1 MTTSNYQFNLAA
13 DLMIFLILCIAG
25 GLTACGDS
33 LPLIVSIEPRIGTP
47 GETISISGKNFG
59 ETQGKS
65 YITIANVLPTMSSYI
80 EWTDT
85 EITLRLPEFG
95 EAALV
100 SVQRGDKKSNALLI
114 ANRTTLPQPVSGSE
128 VDKAP
133 RIVSVEPNPAF
144 IGDLVIIQGI
154 NFGSSR
160 DTSGVFFTRE
170 KNPAFPD
177 ENPLRMEVFDTEFGY
192 ERWSDREIQVR
203 IPDGT
208 SGGGLDV
215 RTPWGISEPF
225 FFETT
230 NKPGTKVF
238 GDKQNYTLTYSVNIQ
253 TRETQ
258 ASNAL
263 YLWFPRPVLS
273 ASQPSV
279 RLISWS
285 RVPFIE
291 NYRGTTLFKLND
303 LPSHSAVEIALSFRL
318 DVYAVTTTIRES
330 QIRQSG
336 TSPAAT
342 VYTLPG
348 PLIPSDH
355 GLIKSHTTMVI
366 GREGNPYLKA
376 KKIYDWLITQ
386 GGIHWEPVN
395 GDILEALDRKR
406 IDPYGAALL
415 FCAMARAGGI
425 PALPVSGV
433 LIDRSRQTIR
443 HYWAEFWIDGFG
455 WIPVD
460 PVLGAGVVPDNFI
473 SQENPGVYY
482 FGNMDNRHIAFSRG
496 QAVLSQME
504 VRGKTVARERDFALQ
519 NIWEESLGGI
529 DYDSQWGDVIIT
541 HIEN

>member
-1 MTTSNYQFNLAA
+1 MTTSNYQFNLAVG
-13 DLMIFLILCIAG
+13 LMTFLIVCIST

-33 LPLIVSIEPRIGTP
+33 LPLIVSIDPRIGTP
-47 GETISISGKNFG
+47 GETLTVLGKNFG

-65 YITIANVLPTMSSYI
+65 YITIADVLPTASSYI
-80 EWTDT
+80 KWTDT

-95 EAALV
+95 ESALV

-114 ANRTTLPQPVSGSE
+114 ANRTTLPRPVSGPE

-133 RIVSVEPNPAF
+133 RIVSVEPHSAL
-144 IGDLVIIQGI
+144 IGALVIIRGV

-160 DTSGVFFTRE
+160 DASGVFFTRE

-177 ENPLRMEVFDTEFGY
+177 ESPLWMEIFDTEFGY
-192 ERWSDREIQVR
+192 ERWSDREIQAR

-215 RTPWGISEPF
+215 RTPGGISEPY
-225 FFETT
+225 FFETAD
-230 NKPGTKVF
+230 KPGTKVF
-238 GDKQNYTLTYSVNIQ
+238 GDKQNYTLTYRVNIR

-258 ASNAL
+258 APNVL

-279 RLISWS
+279 RLIS
-285 RVPFIE
+285 RTITPFIE
-291 NYRGTTLFKLND
+291 NYRGTVLFKINE
-303 LPSHSAVEIALSFRL
+303 LPPQSVMELALSFRL
-318 DVYAVTTTIRES
+318 DVYAVTTAVRES

-336 TSPAAT
+336 ILPAAA

-355 GLIKSHTTMVI
+355 ALIKSRAESVI
-366 GREGNPYLKA
+366 GRERNPYLKA
-376 KKIYDWLITQ
+376 RRIYDWLITQ
-386 GGIHWEPVN
+386 GGIQGEPVS
-395 GDILEALDRKR
+395 GDVLEALDRKQT
-406 IDPYGAALL
+406 DPYGSALL
-415 FCAMARAGGI
+415 FCALARAGGI

-433 LIDRSRQTIR
+433 LIDRSGQAVR

-460 PVLGAGVVPDNFI
+460 PALGAGVLPDTVI
-473 SQENPGVYY
+473 PRENPEVFY

-496 QAVLSQME
+496 QTVLSQIE
-504 VRGKTVARERDFALQ
+504 VRGKTVIRERDFALQ
-519 NIWEESLGGI
+519 NIWEESSGVI